1 MGLTEYIKLMP
12 EKFDEFPKNR
22 NKKEKVIGDFSRKGV
37 CSVMKIKGSTQDETV
52 CSSMALRKYVV
63 KIQIK

>member
-1 MGLTEYIKLMP
+1 MTAYIKLMP

-37 CSVMKIKGSTQDETV
+37 CPVMKIKGSTQDETV
-52 CSSMALRKYVV
+52 CSSMA
-63 KIQIK
+63 